1 MNLEQEL
8 SRFKIL
14 LLRKMP
20 FYGDI
25 IMNVPFVENKNIETA
40 ATNGRSIEYNPK
52 FFGSL
57 SEGERNFVIMHELFH
72 IILRH
77 SARNTD
83 SKRDH
88 KIWNTACDL
97 LVNQMLAGMIRTFNS
112 MGIIFDKPQVGLFSY
127 VPESETA
134 ENLYK
139 TIEADNDG
147 LNVFSQKVKIRSNYG
162 WDNSTVTVKIPSDLI
177 IVKNA
182 KADGDDQGGA
192 VKINEIRQ
200 IISEAARKYRGDTG
214 SYYIPQQV
222 FCLENSRKLNWK
234 TLLRDFLTQE
244 IGDDASYSTPER
256 KYLHMDLIL
265 PGHSLTE
272 EKVEEI
278 WAFVDSSGSIGQN
291 EMGQFL
297 TQIYRISKEFKCI
310 FNICYWDTR
319 VTDVYK
325 KILKED
331 DILKCLPKHSGGTD
345 INCVYDWLAATKV
358 KPDIMLIL
366 TDGYFG
372 PLNTPAFRPSL
383 GKKSILVLSSNIGV
397 NDDMKRIG
405 KIAKL

>member
-25 IMNVPFVENKNIETA
+25 IMNVPFVENKSIETA
-40 ATNGRSIEYNPK
+40 ATDGRSIQYNPK
-52 FFGSL
+52 FFNSL
-57 SEGERNFVIMHELFH
+57 AEGERNFVIMHELFH

-77 SARNTD
+77 SARNVG
-83 SKRDH
+83 SKRDQ

-97 LVNQMLAGMIRTFNS
+97 LINQMLTNMIRTFNS
-112 MGIIFDKPQVGLFSY
+112 SGISFAKPEVGLFSY
-127 VPESETA
+127 VSSSETA

-139 TIEADNDG
+139 TIEADNGG
-147 LNVFSQKVKIRSNYG
+147 LNVFSQNVKIRKNYVWG
-162 WDNSTVTVKIPSDLI
+162 DSTVTVKIPSDLI
-177 IVKNA
+177 IVKA
-182 KADGDDQGGA
+182 VKVDGDDQG
-192 VKINEIRQ
+192 VSVEINDMRQ
-200 IISEAARKYRGDTG
+200 IISEAARKYRGDVG
-214 SYYIPQQV
+214 SYFIPMEV
-222 FCLENSRKLNWK
+222 FGLVNSRRLNWK

-265 PGHSLTE
+265 PGHTLTE

-278 WAFVDSSGSIGQN
+278 WAFVDSSGSIGKE

-297 TQIYRISKEFKCI
+297 TQLYRISREFKCI
-310 FNICYWDTR
+310 FNICYWDTQ

-331 DILKCLPKHSGGTD
+331 DILKCQPKHSGGTN
-345 INCVYDWLAATKV
+345 INCVYDWMAANKV

-372 PLNTPAFRPSL
+372 PLNTSAFKPSL
-383 GKKSILVLSSNIGV
+383 GKRSILVLSSNIAV